1 MAIDIGR
8 REFIV
13 GLGGA
18 LFVRPLAVR
27 AQQAEKIAKIGVLF
41 PGGSPPAAPRMES
54 FRNGLRQRG
63 YVEGQNIAIELRYAE
78 RGLQQLPDLAAELV
92 GLKVDVITTFGDL
105 ATKVAQQATSITPIV
120 AITDDILGSGLIGS
134 LSRPGGN
141 TTGFTILAPELSA
154 KRLELLQRI
163 VPGVSR
169 VACLW
174 DPTTGP
180 SQVSMTENAARA
192 LKLKLQVVE
201 VRQRDDVAGA
211 FRAARDGQAQAANV
225 FASPFL
231 ASLYQEIIGRAAEYR
246 LPAIYQWKEH
256 TEAGGLMSY
265 GPSLP
270 AMWEQ
275 AATIAVKILKGAKP
289 SDMPVEQPTKFELTI
304 NLKTA
309 KALGLAVPS
318 TLLAT
323 ADDVVD

>member
-1 MAIDIGR
+1 MAIVIGR
-8 REFIV
+8 REFITV
-13 GLGGA
+13 LGGA
-18 LFVRPLAVR
+18 LFARPLAVR
-27 AQQAEKIAKIGVLF
+27 AQQADKIAKIGVLF
-41 PGGSPPAAPRMES
+41 PAGSPPASPRMES
-54 FRNGLRQRG
+54 FRKGLRQLG
-63 YVEGQNIAIELRYAE
+63 YVEGQNVAMELRYAE
-78 RGLQQLPDLAAELV
+78 GGLQQLPDLAAELV

-105 ATKVAQQATSITPIV
+105 ATKVAQQATSVTPIV
-120 AITDDILGSGLIGS
+120 AISDDLLGSGLIGS

-163 VPGVSR
+163 VPGMFR

-192 LKLKLQVVE
+192 LKLKLQIVE

-211 FRAARDGQAQAANV
+211 FRAARDGQAEAVNV

-289 SDMPVEQPTKFELTI
+289 SDMPVEQPTKFELAI

>member
-1 MAIDIGR
+1 M
-8 REFIV
+8 
-13 GLGGA
+13 LGGA
-18 LFVRPLAVR
+18 LFVRPLAVH

-41 PGGSPPAAPRMES
+41 PGGSPPASPRMES
-54 FRNGLRQRG
+54 FRKGLRQSG
-63 YVEGQNIAIELRYAE
+63 YVEGQNVAIELRYAQG
-78 RGLQQLPDLAAELV
+78 GLQQLPELAAELV
-92 GLKVDVITTFGDL
+92 RLKVDIITTFGDL
-105 ATKVAQQATSITPIV
+105 VTKIAQQATSIIPIV
-120 AITDDILGSGLIGS
+120 AISDDLLGSGLIGS

-163 VPGVSR
+163 VPGMSR

-180 SQVSMTENAARA
+180 SQVSMTENAARS

-201 VRQRDDVAGA
+201 VRQRDDVPIA
-211 FRAARDGQAQAANV
+211 FRAAHDGQAEAINV

-231 ASLYQEIIGRAAEYR
+231 ASLYREIIDRAAEYR

-289 SDMPVEQPTKFELTI
+289 SDMPVEQPTKFELAI